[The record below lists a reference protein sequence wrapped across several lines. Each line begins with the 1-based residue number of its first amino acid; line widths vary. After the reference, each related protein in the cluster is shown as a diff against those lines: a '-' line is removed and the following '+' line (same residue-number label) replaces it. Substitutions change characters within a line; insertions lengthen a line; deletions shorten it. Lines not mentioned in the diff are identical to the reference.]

1 MSDRIFAGV
10 LMVVTLIYGYLAL
23 FVIRAPFQYD
33 PLGPES
39 WPQLLA
45 GVMILCLIGLFLKP
59 DHTPFDLQR
68 TGAIRIG
75 LMLVLLIAYA
85 ELFERL
91 GFVISTAIFCT
102 LNARMMGGKWL
113 SSAVFGTCMGVFGY
127 LLCAGLL
134 ELNLPEGILPG
145 F

>member
-45 GVMILCLIGLFLKP
+45 GVMILCLLGLLWKP

-68 TGAIRIG
+68 TGALRLV

-113 SSAVFGTCMGVFGY
+113 SSAVFGVCMGVFGY

>member
-68 TGAIRIG
+68 TGALRIG

-113 SSAVFGTCMGVFGY
+113 SSAVFGVCMGVFGY

-134 ELNLPEGILPG
+134 ELNLPEGLLPG

>member
-10 LMVVTLIYGYLAL
+10 LMVVTLIYGYMAL

-39 WPQLLA
+39 WPQILA
-45 GVMILCLIGLFLKP
+45 GVMILCLIGLMWKP
-59 DHTPFDLQR
+59 DFAPFDLDR
-68 TGAIRIG
+68 NGALRIA
-75 LMLVLLIAYA
+75 LMVALLIAYA

-102 LNARMMGGKWL
+102 LNARLMGGKWL
-113 SSAVFGTCMGVFGY
+113 SSAVFGVCMGVGGY

-134 ELNLPEGILPG
+134 DLNLPEGILPG